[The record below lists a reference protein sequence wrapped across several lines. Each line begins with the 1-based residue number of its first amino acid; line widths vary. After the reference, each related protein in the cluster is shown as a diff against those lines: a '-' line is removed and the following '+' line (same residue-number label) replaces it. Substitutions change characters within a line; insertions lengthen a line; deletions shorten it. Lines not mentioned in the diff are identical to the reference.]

1 MTNDAHSR
9 RSPEI
14 QHAAANI
21 KMVRVLY
28 AQRLRDVRHAA
39 RTGKP
44 AAALILAILAH
55 LRATP
60 CAVPNPDRRSD
71 CARHAAHAEAWHR
84 DLSTLDLHDVTVRAR
99 LTAAAK
105 QADLFAILQQ
115 TAPF

>member
-1 MTNDAHSR
+1 MTNDTHSR

-39 RTGKP
+39 RTGNP
-44 AAALILAILAH
+44 AAAVTLTH
-55 LRATP
+55 LRATLCP
-60 CAVPNPDRRSD
+60 VPNPDRRTD
-71 CARHAAHAEAWHR
+71 CARHAARAKALHR
-84 DLSTLDLHDVTVRAR
+84 NLSTLDLEDVTARAR

-105 QADLFAILQQ
+105 QADLFAILQLI
-115 TAPF
+115 APF